1 MKKGILKFN
10 VMYLKKFIG
19 WCRCLQFCKILANS
33 TQERLEE
40 FQLMG
45 PRCLISHGISIDECK
60 LSFDPC
66 FQQKLMG
73 AIRPSLRLMGATLTH
88 SNDGP
93 ATLIKSSPFFRVQS
107 RNSILK
113 ITINVDLSVVTNW
126 LLMHYTNICLELPQH
141 FPQHCLSISF
151 V

>member
-1 MKKGILKFN
+1 MEFQEIIDLLIGMIGKFWSFETKSIICNSANEAMKKGILKFN

-88 SNDGP
+88 SNDAP
-93 ATLIKSSPFFRVQS
+93 ATLIKSSPFFRV
-107 RNSILK
+107 
-113 ITINVDLSVVTNW
+113 
-126 LLMHYTNICLELPQH
+126 
-141 FPQHCLSISF
+141 
-151 V
+151 